1 MNHRYAYCSKDQDLD
16 QDQEEMPLTPQVGCL
31 TEDKLLSMD
40 DTQTAHSFLSD
51 SSLDGALDALKECE
65 EEEERVGK
73 TQQSLMEA
81 ADELGRSFIQE
92 STREE
97 QHELNNSEA
106 GSHIKTESHIWD
118 RDAEEQNEDLNK
130 CELHLDITGLQRVKT

>member
-16 QDQEEMPLTPQVGCL
+16 QEQEEMPLTPLVGRL
-31 TEDKLLSMD
+31 AEDKLLSMD

-65 EEEERVGK
+65 EEAERVG
-73 TQQSLMEA
+73 TTHQSLLEA
-81 ADELGRSFIQE
+81 ADELGSSFIQE
-92 STREE
+92 SPTREE
-97 QHELNNSEA
+97 QNERNYCEA

-118 RDAEEQNEDLNK
+118 RDDEDQNEDLNQ
-130 CELHLDITGLQRVKT
+130 CELNLDIELQRVKT